1 MSSFIIRRATI
12 KDVKEIAALTA
23 YFARKQVMLHRK
35 EIDII
40 QNLRDYFVAVTPR
53 GKSIAGC
60 VALHIYTNRYSEIK
74 ALAVKEE
81 YQKYGL
87 GRRLVKRC
95 IKEAKD
101 LGVPKVFALTYVEKF
116 FQSIGFTHS
125 NRNLLPQKIWEECSV
140 CSKQNNC
147 TEICLEFA
155 VK

>member
-12 KDVKEIAALTA
+12 KDVKEIAGLTA
-23 YFARKQVMLHRK
+23 HFARKQVMLNRK
-35 EIDII
+35 EEDIV
-40 QNLRDYFVAVTPR
+40 QNLRDYFVVVKPK
-53 GKSIAGC
+53 GKSIIVC

-74 ALAVKEE
+74 ALAVYEE
-81 YQKYGL
+81 YQKFGL

-101 LGVPKVFALTYVEKF
+101 LGVPKVFALTYVENF
-116 FQSIGFTHS
+116 FKRLRFIPS
-125 NRNLLPQKIWEECSV
+125 NRNHLPQKIWEECSV

-155 VK
+155 VN